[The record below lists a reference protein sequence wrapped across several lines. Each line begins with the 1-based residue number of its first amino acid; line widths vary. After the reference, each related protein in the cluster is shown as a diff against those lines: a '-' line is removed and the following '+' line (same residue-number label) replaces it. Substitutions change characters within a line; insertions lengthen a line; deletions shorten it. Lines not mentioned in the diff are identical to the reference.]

1 MLKEHTA
8 VIDKHLSEVVKK
20 HEMQYLEA
28 YNIYVKKKEQE
39 LHTIIQKMY
48 DKNNNIPIKD
58 AKIMRLEQQMQTLR

>member
-1 MLKEHTA
+1 
-8 VIDKHLSEVVKK
+8 
-20 HEMQYLEA
+20 MQYLEA

-58 AKIMRLEQQMQTLR
+58 AKIMRLE